1 MILHRKNYESK
12 TVITKNL
19 SDMKIKR
26 YSLLV
31 LFSLFCGVSSSWA
44 IQHDPQYALNTS
56 VEYNATQSSEKTVL
70 LKKQLADLE
79 KAYDIVFLYKS
90 DLIEGKI
97 STEDDVSG
105 DLYERLEALL
115 NPHELVSNYLGDR
128 TFVIVAKK
136 ESKEEVVAD
145 TVRGRVTEAQTGETL
160 PGVNIL
166 IKGTTRGTATDL
178 NGNFVLTA
186 DPQDTLVFSYL
197 GFNRRE
203 VPIDGRSVI
212 NVALNSSVLQSDEL
226 IVVGYGTKRRSEI
239 TGSVSS
245 ISSESIDDT
254 PVLRVEQALQG
265 RTAGVFVANQS
276 GQPGESP
283 TIRIR
288 GAGTTG
294 SADPLFVVDGMPV
307 GGIDYL
313 NPGSI
318 ESMQVLKDA
327 ASAAIYG
334 ARAANGVVLITTK
347 SGRPDVTNVTYEG
360 YSGIQNAWKK
370 INMLDARQYM
380 LMMNEGAA
388 YAGVSMPFPVDPQ
401 VSGGTDWQDAVFND
415 NAPMTNHQ
423 ITISGGN
430 ENTQYSTGISYFS
443 QQGIIG
449 GEKSQFD
456 RNTFNL
462 KLDNKVSEVFRFGNS
477 LNYSRINRNAVLS
490 NSEWGSPLSNALNMD
505 PLTPIYE
512 TDPDDLQSYPSNAV
526 QNDGRYYGI
535 SNYVTQEIVNPLARL
550 EVTHGETQVDKLVNN
565 LFAEYELMPNLVI
578 RSSFGI
584 DAAFVMS
591 DNYVPTFYLNS
602 AQTNSES
609 LVSKSESRWF
619 TWNSENTVSYE
630 NIFSNHNITLL
641 GGISAQKVH
650 FEDLFGS
657 KSDLLMSDPS
667 NAWLNV
673 ASNEESMRATG
684 GAYNE
689 KLLSYFGR
697 ASYNFDERYLVT
709 GILRVDGS
717 SKFGSNNRYAVFPSV
732 SLGWVMSNESFM
744 EDLDDI
750 NLLKLR
756 VSWGQNGNQN
766 IGNFAYTSTIA
777 TGYGYTFGSN
787 ETFTT
792 GAVPSSVPNPN
803 LKWETSEQLNFG
815 VDVGFWQDRLILTA
829 DYYQKETKGL
839 LVRAPIP
846 GHVGNNAPIVNGGS
860 VQNEGFEFTVD
871 YRDYTNEFNY
881 NVGLNFAF
889 NKNEVT
895 HIGNA
900 EGVIVG
906 TGFAT
911 YGIVTRAEEG
921 YPIGYFWGY
930 ETNGIFQT
938 QQEVNNYVN
947 GQGDLIQPLAAPGDV
962 IFRDLNGNG
971 QIDDGDRTMIGNP
984 TPDVTFGANFGAN
997 YKQFD
1002 MSLFLQ
1008 GTVGNDIFNATRR
1021 HDLTMSNMPASYLER
1036 WTGPGT
1042 SNELPRFTWNDSN
1055 GNWSKISDLYVEDGS
1070 YLRVKNVQLGYN
1082 LSQGILDKISLSKAR
1097 IYLSADNLFTLT
1109 GYSGFD
1115 PEIGSASPLSVGVDR
1130 GVYPQARSYRIGVSI
1145 TF

>member
-1 MILHRKNYESK
+1 
-12 TVITKNL
+12 
-19 SDMKIKR
+19 MKAKR
-26 YSLLV
+26 FTLLV
-31 LFSLFCGVSSSWA
+31 LLFAFCCMGTSWA
-44 IQHDPQYALNTS
+44 EQEGQFAYNNSGIHEIDP
-56 VEYNATQSSEKTVL
+56 SEQVS
-70 LKKQLADLE
+70 LKKTLKGLE
-79 KAYDIVFLYKS
+79 SAYNVVFFYRT
-90 DLIEGKI
+90 DLIEGKSHPKVELRGSLTDKLETLLTPYRLSSKHLGEQVYVI
-97 STEDDVSG
+97 S
-105 DLYERLEALL
+105 
-115 NPHELVSNYLGDR
+115 
-128 TFVIVAKK
+128 KK
-136 ESKEEVVAD
+136 EAFSQAVAD
-145 TVRGRVTEAQTGETL
+145 TVRGRVTDIENGETL

-166 IKGTTRGTATDL
+166 IKGTSRGTATDL
-178 NGNFVLTA
+178 NGTFTLTTE
-186 DPQDTLVFSYL
+186 PQDTLIFSFL
-197 GFNRRE
+197 GFNTQE
-203 VPIDGRSVI
+203 IPVDGRSYIDVSL
-212 NVALNSSVLQSDEL
+212 VPSVLQSDEL

-276 GQPGESP
+276 GQPGEAP

-360 YSGIQNAWKK
+360 YAGIQNAWKK
-370 INMLDARQYM
+370 LNMLDARQYM
-380 LMMNEGAA
+380 LMMNEGAS
-388 YAGVSMPFPVDPQ
+388 YAGVSMPFPIDPQ

-423 ITISGGN
+423 ITVSGGN
-430 ENTQYSTGISYFS
+430 DRTQYSTGISYFS
-443 QQGIIG
+443 QEGIIG

-462 KLDNKVSEVFRFGNS
+462 KLDNQVSDVFRFGNS

-505 PLTPIYE
+505 PLTPLYE
-512 TDPDDLQSYPSNAV
+512 TDEADLQSYPSNAV
-526 QNDGRYYGI
+526 RNEDGLYYGI
-535 SNYVTQEIVNPLARL
+535 SDYVTQEIVNPLARL
-550 EVTHGETQVDKLVNN
+550 AVTHGETQVDKLVNN
-565 LFAEYELMPNLVI
+565 LYAEYELMPNLVV

-584 DAAFVMS
+584 DAAFVKG

-609 LVSKSESRWF
+609 LVSKSESRWY
-619 TWNSENTVSYE
+619 TWNSENTLSYE
-630 NIFSNHNITLL
+630 NTFSNHNITLL

-657 KSDLLMSDPS
+657 KSNLLMSDPS

-697 ASYNFDERYLVT
+697 ASYNFDETYLLT

-732 SLGWVMSNESFM
+732 SLGWVMSNEAFM
-744 EDLDDI
+744 EDVDDI

-777 TGYGYTFGSN
+777 TGYGYSFGSN
-787 ETFTT
+787 ESFTT
-792 GAVPSSVPNPN
+792 GSIPSSVPNPN

-815 VDVGFWQDRLILTA
+815 VDVGFWQDKLILAA
-829 DYYQKETKGL
+829 DYYRKDTKGL

-846 GHVGNNAPIVNGGS
+846 GHVGNNAPVVNGGT
-860 VQNEGFEFTVD
+860 VANEGFEFSID

-889 NKNEVT
+889 NSNEVT

-921 YPIGYFWGY
+921 FPIGYFWGY

-938 QQEVNNYVN
+938 QQEVDNYVN
-947 GQGDLIQPLAAPGDV
+947 GEGDLIQPLAQPGDV

-971 QIDDGDRTMIGNP
+971 QIDDGDRTQIGNP
-984 TPDVTFGANFGAN
+984 TPDMTFGANFGAN

-1002 MSLFLQ
+1002 LSLFLQ
-1008 GTVGNDIFNATRR
+1008 GTLGNDIFNATRR

-1042 SNELPRFTWNDSN
+1042 SNELPRFTWNDAN

-1070 YLRVKNVQLGYN
+1070 YLRVKNVQVGYN
-1082 LSQGILDKISLSKAR
+1082 LSQSILDRLSLSNAR
-1097 IYLSADNLFTLT
+1097 IYLSAENLFTLT

-1130 GVYPQARSYRIGVSI
+1130 GVYPQARSFRLGVNL